1 MIEQIMVVDEKEESF
16 VKGDQESLVFIKDN
30 KVVTDSLTV
39 AEVLKKQ
46 HKHVLRD
53 IKVQMEKLESAGEGE
68 FTESNFGLSFYKDV
82 TGRTLQKIDMTED
95 AFTILM
101 FSYNTIETM
110 KIKVRFIEEFKRMR
124 AFIENQSILPT
135 DTFSQIELLATGTS
149 NLNKRVSS
157 LEQVVEKQLTVDYGQ
172 QRVIEKTK
180 AKRIYFLWENE
191 HIDREVHDS
200 TRKLFGLLGR
210 NLKDAFNVNSYRD
223 ILKKDFEEAL
233 NFINGWRPMV

>member
-1 MIEQIMVVDEKEESF
+1 VTEQIMVVDEKEELF

-124 AFIENQSILPT
+124 AFIENQSIVPI
-135 DTFSQIELLATGTS
+135 DTFGQIELLATGTS

>member
-1 MIEQIMVVDEKEESF
+1 MKEQIMVVDEKEELF

-124 AFIENQSILPT
+124 AFIENQSIVPI
-135 DTFSQIELLATGTS
+135 DTFGQIELLATGTS

-180 AKRIYFLWENE
+180 AKRIYFLWENG
-191 HIDREVHDS
+191 HVDKEVHDS

-233 NFINGWRPMV
+233 NFVNGWRPMV

>member
-53 IKVQMEKLESAGEGE
+53 IKVQIEKLESAGEGE

-124 AFIENQSILPT
+124 AFIENQLILPT

-180 AKRIYFLWENE
+180 AKRIYFLWENG
-191 HIDREVHDS
+191 HVDSEVHDS

-233 NFINGWRPMV
+233 NFINGWRPMI

>member
-1 MIEQIMVVDEKEESF
+1 MVVDEKEELF

-53 IKVQMEKLESAGEGE
+53 IKVQMEKLESAGEGK

-110 KIKVRFIEEFKRMR
+110 KIKVKFIEEFKRMR

-191 HIDREVHDS
+191 HIDREIHDS

>member
-1 MIEQIMVVDEKEESF
+1 MTEQIMVVNQKEELF
-16 VKGDQESLVFIKDN
+16 VKGDRESLVFIKDN

-39 AEVLKKQ
+39 AEMLKKQ

-53 IKVQMEKLESAGEGE
+53 IKVQMEKLESAGEGK

-124 AFIENQSILPT
+124 AFIESQLILPT
-135 DTFSQIELLATGTS
+135 DTFGQIELLATGTS

-180 AKRIYFLWENE
+180 AKRIYFLWENG
-191 HIDREVHDS
+191 HVDKEVHDS

-233 NFINGWRPMV
+233 NFVNGWRPMV

>member
-1 MIEQIMVVDEKEESF
+1 
-16 VKGDQESLVFIKDN
+16 
-30 KVVTDSLTV
+30 
-39 AEVLKKQ
+39 
-46 HKHVLRD
+46 
-53 IKVQMEKLESAGEGE
+53 MEKLESAGEGK

-172 QRVIEKTK
+172 QRVIEK
-180 AKRIYFLWENE
+180 
-191 HIDREVHDS
+191 
-200 TRKLFGLLGR
+200 RKQ
-210 NLKDAFNVNSYRD
+210 
-223 ILKKDFEEAL
+223 
-233 NFINGWRPMV
+233 NGSIFMGERSCR

>member
-1 MIEQIMVVDEKEESF
+1 MVVDEKEELF

-39 AEVLKKQ
+39 AELLKKQ

-53 IKVQMEKLESAGEGE
+53 IKVQMEKLESAGEGK

-124 AFIENQSILPT
+124 AFIENRSILPT
-135 DTFSQIELLATGTS
+135 DTFGQIELIAAGTS

-180 AKRIYFLWENE
+180 AKRIYFLWENG
-191 HIDREVHDS
+191 HVDREVHDS

-233 NFINGWRPMV
+233 SFVSGWRPMV

>member
-1 MIEQIMVVDEKEESF
+1 MSELAVISENNV
-16 VKGDQESLVFIKDN
+16 LVFENDGQ
-30 KVVTDSLTV
+30 VVTDSLTI
-39 AEVLKKQ
+39 AEMFEKE
-46 HKHVLRD
+46 HKHVVRD
-53 IKVQMEKLESAGEGE
+53 IEVQLEKLKEAGEQTWG
-68 FTESNFGLSFYKDV
+68 ESNFGQTQYQHPQNKQWYKKY
-82 TGRTLQKIDMTED
+82 LLTED
-95 AFTILM
+95 AFAIVVMAYVTSEAM
-101 FSYNTIETM
+101 RM
-110 KIKVRFIEEFKRMR
+110 KIEFLREFKRMKKH
-124 AFIENQSILPT
+124 IEKRMQVPG
-135 DTFSQIELLATGTS
+135 DTFGQIELLAAGTS

-180 AKRIYFLWENE
+180 AKRIYFLWENG
-191 HIDREVHDS
+191 HVDIEVHDS